1 MRALIGFA
9 FSCHGY
15 KSYAHISCIHYPNGS
30 QATDNRSQS
39 TDLHWKCAALVMWRL
54 ALELLSAGAGLSHVW
69 NKVIP
74 SLSFVLVTKDVYS
87 MRNWLGSKTHSGAS
101 CWPHCDIGFIHFRRH
116 CIWRSDTDESHES
129 SDFPTAYATTLVP
142 TRGRSSNRR
151 GGRVRQNNPSPHYS
165 TTRPG
170 RNTINWRRQDN
181 VPQIHPFTETPGLR
195 VHLSMESTP
204 LEIFTSLLMS
214 PWWNFMAA
222 CASSNSTLASVP
234 GLESKFINCVNQLDL
249 VVDCSWYMEFQNLYW
264 WRQNHRR
271 SS

>member
-1 MRALIGFA
+1 MFNTLFNQWKVRFDNEVINHFTADDAKMRALICFS

-54 ALELLSAGAGLSHVW
+54 ALELLSAGAGLRHVW

-116 CIWRSDTDESHES
+116 CIWRTVIQMNLTNPVIFQLHMQQLL
-129 SDFPTAYATTLVP
+129 FPPEV
-142 TRGRSSNRR
+142 
-151 GGRVRQNNPSPHYS
+151 
-165 TTRPG
+165 
-170 RNTINWRRQDN
+170 D
-181 VPQIHPFTETPGLR
+181 
-195 VHLSMESTP
+195 HL
-204 LEIFTSLLMS
+204 I
-214 PWWNFMAA
+214 
-222 CASSNSTLASVP
+222 
-234 GLESKFINCVNQLDL
+234 
-249 VVDCSWYMEFQNLYW
+249 VVVVE
-264 WRQNHRR
+264 
-271 SS
+271 